1 MLKISL
7 KAARVNAKMTQNYAA
22 QAIGISKKTLQNYE
36 TGVTAPDMRVARKI
50 EELYGIKLDDIN
62 FFAH

>member
-7 KAARVNAKMTQNYAA
+7 KAARVNAKMTQNFAA
-22 QAIGISKKTLQNYE
+22 QALGVSKKTLQNYE
-36 TGVTAPDMRVARKI
+36 TGATAPDMRVARKI